1 MTYILYNTGIFQL
14 CYVVFYKG
22 AISEESRC
30 GRALGLEINP
40 KEPYLLYI
48 ADCYHGISTLDLKT
62 GERVTLVNSSSLPP
76 NIPPMKFVNDMVV
89 LDNGSIF
96 FTDSSSKFSR
106 DMLLM
111 EVYEGRP
118 NGKLVHYN
126 PIDRSLS
133 VVLPKLHFANGLSQS
148 PNDEFLL
155 IAETTRARILR

>member
-1 MTYILYNTGIFQL
+1 ML
-14 CYVVFYKG
+14 CFVVFYKG
-22 AISEESRC
+22 TLSEESRC

-40 KEPYLLYI
+40 KEPFLLYI

-76 NIPPMKFVNDMVV
+76 DIPPMKFVNDIAV
-89 LDNGSIF
+89 LNNGSIF

-111 EVYEGRP
+111 DVYEGRP

-126 PIDRSLS
+126 PVDRSLS
-133 VVLPKLHFANGLSQS
+133 VVIPKLHFANGLSQS
-148 PNDEFLL
+148 PNDEFLV
-155 IAETTRARILR
+155 IVETTRARILR

>member
-1 MTYILYNTGIFQL
+1 ML
-14 CYVVFYKG
+14 CFVVFYKG
-22 AISEESRC
+22 TLSEESRC

-76 NIPPMKFVNDMVV
+76 DIPPMKFVNDIAV
-89 LDNGSIF
+89 LNNGSIF

-111 EVYEGRP
+111 DVYEGRP

-126 PIDRSLS
+126 PVDRSLS
-133 VVLPKLHFANGLSQS
+133 VVIPKLHFANGLSQS
-148 PNDEFLL
+148 PNDEFLV
-155 IAETTRARILR
+155 IVETTRARILR

>member
-1 MTYILYNTGIFQL
+1 MYFL
-14 CYVVFYKG
+14 KG
-22 AISEESRC
+22 VQSEGFRC

-62 GERVTLVNSSSLPP
+62 GERVTLVNSSDVLP
-76 NIPPMKFVNDMVV
+76 NIPLINFVNGVVV

-96 FTDSSSKFSR
+96 FTDSSSKFSH
-106 DMLLM
+106 DMIIM
-111 EVYEGRP
+111 EMYEGRP

-126 PIDRSLS
+126 PVDRSLS
-133 VVLPKLHFANGLSQS
+133 VVLPKLHFPNGLSQS

-155 IAETTRARILR
+155 IVETTRYKILRSLFLMHIIVTINK

>member
-1 MTYILYNTGIFQL
+1 MFL
-14 CYVVFYKG
+14 KG
-22 AISEESRC
+22 TQSEEFRC

-76 NIPPMKFVNDMVV
+76 DIPPMKFVNDIAV
-89 LDNGSIF
+89 LNNGSIF

-111 EVYEGRP
+111 DVYEGRP

-126 PIDRSLS
+126 PVDRSLS
-133 VVLPKLHFANGLSQS
+133 VVIPKLHFANGLTQS
-148 PNDEFLL
+148 PNDEFLV
-155 IAETTRARILR
+155 IVETTRARILR